1 MTKIHTA
8 LAILVLGFG
17 ATSVSA
23 QNGPAVKVEPGRAEV
38 KPIPTPQFAANN
50 VPDKRW
56 RPKEWMEMDVSFQI
70 RLPASEGGRKG
81 TLDTLMVNYY
91 IGLNAQNKEGKFEV
105 IKGSF
110 NYVDIP
116 AGEEVHTLSYVAPGT
131 LRRLLNK
138 EGFTVSDVKA
148 WGYEIL
154 IGGNRVGGDSSV
166 SGNAWWDKAESFS
179 INDGVLL
186 AKKDTPFGILWGDY
200 DLSVRKQ

>member
-1 MTKIHTA
+1 MTKIHSA

-17 ATSVSA
+17 AASVSA
-23 QNGPAVKVEPGRAEV
+23 QNAPAVKVDGGKMEV

-56 RPKEWMEMDVSFQI
+56 RPKEWMEVDVPFQI

-81 TLDTLMVNYY
+81 TLDTLMINYY
-91 IGLNAQNKEGKFEV
+91 IGLNAQTKDGKFEV

-116 AGEEVHTLSYVAPGT
+116 SAEECHTLTYVAPGT

-138 EGFTVSDVKA
+138 DGFTPSDVKA

-154 IGGNRVGGDSSV
+154 VNGSRVGGESSV
-166 SGNAWWDKAESFS
+166 GNAWWEKTENFS
-179 INDGVLL
+179 INDGVML
-186 AKKDTPFGILWGDY
+186 AKKDTPFSILWGDY
-200 DLSVRKQ
+200 DVSVRKQ